1 MTMTSGYRTR
11 GHRPDD
17 ADSPRGASPS
27 GRSEESSARFSWLQ
41 AVLDRPLT
49 SFHLVI
55 ASAGLLLGLGV
66 LMVLSASSVYAY
78 QNTGDAYY
86 YVKRQVVFMVVGL
99 IVLAVVA
106 RLKPSSIK
114 VLGWIGLFGSAV
126 LLILTYTPL
135 GVTVNGNRNWLQV
148 GSPWLR
154 LQPSEF
160 AKLTMIV
167 WAADVLSRKQKL
179 LDQPKHLLVPF
190 LPVTGLMILLVVF
203 QGDAGTA
210 VVMAGI
216 VACILWIVGAPMRI
230 FVGLG
235 ALGVAGVVG
244 LFATSANR
252 MVRLFAFLNPGSD
265 TSGANLQSTVAM
277 HAIASGGWW
286 GVGLGA
292 SRQKWGSLPEAHT
305 DFIFA
310 VIGEEL
316 GLFGSLMVLFLFLVL
331 GYAGIRIALRSTD
344 NFCRY
349 ASAGVTAWFTV
360 QALIN
365 LGVVL
370 RLLPIAG
377 VPLPLMSYGGSALL
391 ANLVAVGVLINC
403 ARREPEA
410 LALTASHRKK
420 SNPAMTTVV
429 GTRPG
434 RRPAA
439 PKSAP
444 KSTSKPAPKSATA
457 ASNSS
462 RSARRR

>member
-1 MTMTSGYRTR
+1 MSMTSGYRARGTDQTR
-11 GHRPDD
+11 PGQTRPD
-17 ADSPRGASPS
+17 PTS
-27 GRSEESSARFSWLQ
+27 GRFAWIQ

-78 QNTGDAYY
+78 QNAPNHDPYY
-86 YVKRQVVFMVVGL
+86 FVKRQIVFMVVGL
-99 IVLAVVA
+99 IAILIVA
-106 RLKPSSIK
+106 RLRLSSIK
-114 VLGWIGLFGSAV
+114 VLGWIALFGSMI
-126 LLILTYTPL
+126 LLIMTYTSL
-135 GVTVNGNRNWLQV
+135 GVTVNGNRNWLQF
-148 GSPWLR
+148 GSPLLR
-154 LQPSEF
+154 IQPSEF
-160 AKLTMIV
+160 AKLAMII

-179 LDQPKHLLVPF
+179 LDQPKHLLIPF
-190 LPVTGLMILLVVF
+190 VPVTGLMILLVVF

-210 VVMAGI
+210 VVMAAI
-216 VACILWIVGAPMRI
+216 VACVLWIVGAPMRI
-230 FVGLG
+230 FVALG
-235 ALGVAGVVG
+235 VVGVAGVVG

-252 MVRLFAFLNPGSD
+252 MARLFAFLNPGTE
-265 TSGANLQSTVAM
+265 TSGANLQTTVAM

-316 GLFGSLMVLFLFLVL
+316 GLFGSLMVLLLFLVL
-331 GYAGIRIALRSTD
+331 GYAGIRIALRSSD

-349 ASAGVTAWFTV
+349 AAAGITAWFVV

-370 RLLPIAG
+370 RLLPVAG

-391 ANLVAVGVLINC
+391 ANLIAIGVLINC
-403 ARREPEA
+403 ARREPAA
-410 LALTASHRKK
+410 LALISPHRQKVP
-420 SNPAMTTVV
+420 PAMTTVV
-429 GTRPG
+429 GSRPKTRTKT
-434 RRPAA
+434 RA
-439 PKSAP
+439 SE
-444 KSTSKPAPKSATA
+444 STS
-457 ASNSS
+457 
-462 RSARRR
+462 SARRR